1 MAMFVLLVILI
12 ILFMYK
18 IISSQSL
25 SAEGHWAVCKSYQL
39 PVEQEEGSRAMVTK
53 KFVLLKCGY
62 PFYKVGISPP
72 FHLQNAMSAR
82 ASLPPCVVWVSH
94 GTELGSSCTQCIFSI
109 FVGSA
114 AHCSTPPTT
123 GHCGFNRLPQELR
136 FYAWFETQEYFWCA
150 QNWNL

>member
-25 SAEGHWAVCKSYQL
+25 SVEGHWAVCMSYQL

-62 PFYKVGISPP
+62 PLYKVGISPP
-72 FHLQNAMSAR
+72 FTYVLYATMAMIE
-82 ASLPPCVVWVSH
+82 VTEFVKTVSKH
-94 GTELGSSCTQCIFSI
+94 
-109 FVGSA
+109 
-114 AHCSTPPTT
+114 
-123 GHCGFNRLPQELR
+123 LPQISTLCLDSHTTTVV
-136 FYAWFETQEYFWCA
+136 ASTTS
-150 QNWNL
+150 NKK